1 MRDHTSTLKQFQSRL
16 LLAALKQRLLSWVM
30 MLAPWFLMPF
40 NMALIGAT
48 VVLLVIIVE
57 AVWMCKKVV
66 TQLVKWL
73 NAEFPNLED
82 SGALLDELQIS
93 TMSTIAQLQQQRLLT
108 RIHTILDEKTIRDL
122 AKKYCAIHL
131 LWVLLS
137 FLCAGLL
144 YASSMFT
151 KKTIVAPIIQ
161 KTTIQSIDRSLT
173 LKMRVTP
180 PMYTGVAAFDS
191 PAKELQVPENSEVQW
206 CVVSVNELDKKA
218 EQANIT
224 KNKIQLSNGQ
234 VLDFKQTCVKWT
246 ATESLFWTWSG
257 DKNNSRTTLKV
268 LADQAPVISVL
279 QPKEFVQILSSD
291 AKWATMEVNI
301 SDDYKIV
308 LASLHLTLAR
318 GSGENIRFSDRE
330 IPIPQSKD
338 PKVRHWEK
346 RWSLQE
352 LGMEHGD
359 ELYFFVRAID
369 NAEVKPHVITSPTY
383 TLRLPAIVEEE
394 EDTSVL
400 PILAKPESLRSQ
412 RQIIIDTEQLVADMK
427 GGKLPSAVIQER
439 SQVIASDQGVLR
451 RRYGR
456 FLGEE
461 SSLFV
466 DDEHDDHDG
475 HEGHNEGK
483 EKSVNTGVDLAAQYG
498 HAHDQAENATLFD
511 EKTKIILRRAL
522 VAMWDAEKQ
531 LRALNPRLALAP
543 ENRALEAIKELQ
555 QADRI
560 YLHKAAF
567 LPPVIKEEKRLT
579 GDVLNPKNKSRT
591 QTDAE
596 KAVPEAMQI
605 LIKQL
610 NNNGTLPALWTVT
623 ARDWIA
629 ATLQDD
635 EQKLAAQGAL
645 QDVNEGCKDCRT
657 QLAAWL
663 RLGIVGAH
671 VKLQAKSQM
680 QNTQKSPFDKMWNQK
695 QLNSKS
701 SNKEKP

>member
-1 MRDHTSTLKQFQSRL
+1 M
-16 LLAALKQRLLSWVM
+16 
-30 MLAPWFLMPF
+30 
-40 NMALIGAT
+40 
-48 VVLLVIIVE
+48 
-57 AVWMCKKVV
+57 
-66 TQLVKWL
+66 
-73 NAEFPNLED
+73 
-82 SGALLDELQIS
+82 
-93 TMSTIAQLQQQRLLT
+93 
-108 RIHTILDEKTIRDL
+108 
-122 AKKYCAIHL
+122 
-131 LWVLLS
+131 
-137 FLCAGLL
+137 
-144 YASSMFT
+144 
-151 KKTIVAPIIQ
+151 
-161 KTTIQSIDRSLT
+161 
-173 LKMRVTP
+173 
-180 PMYTGVAAFDS
+180 
-191 PAKELQVPENSEVQW
+191 
-206 CVVSVNELDKKA
+206 
-218 EQANIT
+218 
-224 KNKIQLSNGQ
+224 
-234 VLDFKQTCVKWT
+234 DFKQTCVKWT

-257 DKNNSRTTLKV
+257 DKNKSRTTLKV

-279 QPKEFVQILSSD
+279 QPKEFVQILASD

-308 LASLHLTLAR
+308 QAALHLTLAR

-352 LGMEHGD
+352 LGMEPGD

-369 NAEVKPHVITSPTY
+369 NAEVRPHVITSPTY

-427 GGKLPSAVIQER
+427 GSKLPSAVIQER
-439 SQVIASDQGVLR
+439 SQAIASDQGVLR

-466 DDEHDDHDG
+466 DDEHGDHDG

-483 EKSVNTGVDLAAQYG
+483 EKSGNTSVDLAAQYG

-511 EKTKIILRRAL
+511 EKTKTILRRAL

-531 LRALNPRLALAP
+531 LRALTPRLALAP

-567 LPPVIKEEKRLT
+567 SPPVIKEEKRLT
-579 GDVLNPKNKSRT
+579 GDVLDPKNKSRT

-596 KAVPEAMQI
+596 KAVPEEMQI

-623 ARDWIA
+623 ARDWIS
-629 ATLQDD
+629 ATLQND

-645 QDVNEGCKDCRT
+645 QDVNEGCNDCRPE
-657 QLAAWL
+657 LAAWL

-671 VKLQAKSQM
+671 VKLQAKSQI
-680 QNTQKSPFDKMWNQK
+680 QNTQKSSFEKMWNQE
-695 QLNSKS
+695 QSKAES
-701 SNKEKP
+701 TKRNKEKP